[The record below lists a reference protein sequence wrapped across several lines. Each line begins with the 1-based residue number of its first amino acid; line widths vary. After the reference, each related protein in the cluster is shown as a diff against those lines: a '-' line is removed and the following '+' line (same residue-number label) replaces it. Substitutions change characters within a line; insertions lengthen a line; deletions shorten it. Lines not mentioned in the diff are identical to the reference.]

1 MLPSRIFIKST
12 SMGQQ
17 LDDELKMY
25 QRMERGSKSH
35 PGRKAVRSL
44 LDSFDVDGPDDE
56 HRCLVHPPLWES
68 VLTFLHRNPVHR
80 LPQPVLTFVL
90 QRMFLA
96 LDYQHTE
103 CQIIHTGLCS
113 NFALLCFYRLL
124 TREISSDIKEDNIM
138 FGITDDSVFSD
149 FEEQELQ
156 TPCPRKGLDG
166 RIIYV
171 SWELR
176 MPKECGAPV
185 LCDFGS
191 AVFGGIEHSE
201 DIQPNI
207 YRAPE
212 VILEVP
218 WTCSVD
224 IWNVGCMIWD
234 IFEDGFSFTGHDPE
248 LQTYR
253 SRAHLAEVISL
264 LGPPPPSLLSQG
276 RLSHKF
282 FSDEGDFCAGI
293 PLQHRI
299 PLEERETAL
308 EGQDK
313 ASFLRFMRNMLQWE
327 PGKRSSAKELGEDD
341 WIPYAECSVHREDW
355 RSRGDRLSVPRQ
367 KKPRQFFFTCA
378 RLPKSLSPQR
388 RSLLS
393 CHFLRIVQEYII
405 TNTMNSSSPNTSAG
419 VTQQHHEESPPAP
432 AVNAPDHSTAA
443 PTTSASSPGDE
454 KPTAPVTE
462 APKEAPLSKATVEDA
477 DEDEDSEFDEL
488 DDVLDNFSKPAPQP
502 STTAPA
508 SAPAPANEDI
518 DEDAFMRQ
526 LEQDMAKMM
535 NHAAQESGAPDNKE
549 FENAINQGADA
560 FTKQLEESGI
570 PPGDFL
576 KQLLADVMAEEGEG
590 AGAAAG
596 ASASAGAGAGQSTGG
611 PSESATGA
619 GKAAAP
625 ESFNDAIQRTIHRM
639 KESGDKATAA
649 ATEDGGIS
657 EDMLMQL
664 LKGLEAG
671 VGNGGDDLDLT
682 QMIAGVMEQ
691 FSNKEMLY
699 EPMKELDAKW
709 GPWLKDNKGKVP
721 AEDMERYE
729 KQAKL
734 VTEIVAKFEEEGY
747 TDEDPKYRQAVWEKM
762 QEMQALGSPPE
773 ELVANPWPEDMAGEA
788 GAALPDCPQQ

>member
-1 MLPSRIFIKST
+1 M
-12 SMGQQ
+12 
-17 LDDELKMY
+17 D
-25 QRMERGSKSH
+25 
-35 PGRKAVRSL
+35 
-44 LDSFDVDGPDDE
+44 
-56 HRCLVHPPLWES
+56 
-68 VLTFLHRNPVHR
+68 
-80 LPQPVLTFVL
+80 
-90 QRMFLA
+90 
-96 LDYQHTE
+96 
-103 CQIIHTGLCS
+103 
-113 NFALLCFYRLL
+113 
-124 TREISSDIKEDNIM
+124 
-138 FGITDDSVFSD
+138 
-149 FEEQELQ
+149 
-156 TPCPRKGLDG
+156 
-166 RIIYV
+166 
-171 SWELR
+171 
-176 MPKECGAPV
+176 
-185 LCDFGS
+185 
-191 AVFGGIEHSE
+191 
-201 DIQPNI
+201 
-207 YRAPE
+207 
-212 VILEVP
+212 
-218 WTCSVD
+218 
-224 IWNVGCMIWD
+224 
-234 IFEDGFSFTGHDPE
+234 
-248 LQTYR
+248 
-253 SRAHLAEVISL
+253 
-264 LGPPPPSLLSQG
+264 
-276 RLSHKF
+276 
-282 FSDEGDFCAGI
+282 
-293 PLQHRI
+293 
-299 PLEERETAL
+299 
-308 EGQDK
+308 
-313 ASFLRFMRNMLQWE
+313 
-327 PGKRSSAKELGEDD
+327 
-341 WIPYAECSVHREDW
+341 
-355 RSRGDRLSVPRQ
+355 
-367 KKPRQFFFTCA
+367 
-378 RLPKSLSPQR
+378 
-388 RSLLS
+388 
-393 CHFLRIVQEYII
+393 
-405 TNTMNSSSPNTSAG
+405 SSSPNTSAG

-432 AVNAPDHSTAA
+432 AVDAPDHTTPA

-454 KPTAPVTE
+454 KPTATATE
-462 APKEAPLSKATVEDA
+462 APKEAPSSKTTVEDA
-477 DEDEDSEFDEL
+477 NEDEDSEFDEL
-488 DDVLDNFSKPAPQP
+488 DDVLDNFSKPTPQP
-502 STTAPA
+502 IATAPAPA

-590 AGAAAG
+590 AGAAAAAAAS
-596 ASASAGAGAGQSTGG
+596 ASASAGAGPSTGG
-611 PSESATGA
+611 PSGSATGA

-747 TDEDPKYRQAVWEKM
+747 TDEDPKYRQAVWDKM

-773 ELVANPWPEDMAGEA
+773 ELVANPWPEDVTGGDGS

>member
-1 MLPSRIFIKST
+1 M
-12 SMGQQ
+12 
-17 LDDELKMY
+17 D
-25 QRMERGSKSH
+25 
-35 PGRKAVRSL
+35 
-44 LDSFDVDGPDDE
+44 
-56 HRCLVHPPLWES
+56 
-68 VLTFLHRNPVHR
+68 
-80 LPQPVLTFVL
+80 
-90 QRMFLA
+90 
-96 LDYQHTE
+96 
-103 CQIIHTGLCS
+103 
-113 NFALLCFYRLL
+113 
-124 TREISSDIKEDNIM
+124 
-138 FGITDDSVFSD
+138 
-149 FEEQELQ
+149 
-156 TPCPRKGLDG
+156 
-166 RIIYV
+166 
-171 SWELR
+171 
-176 MPKECGAPV
+176 
-185 LCDFGS
+185 
-191 AVFGGIEHSE
+191 
-201 DIQPNI
+201 
-207 YRAPE
+207 
-212 VILEVP
+212 
-218 WTCSVD
+218 
-224 IWNVGCMIWD
+224 
-234 IFEDGFSFTGHDPE
+234 
-248 LQTYR
+248 
-253 SRAHLAEVISL
+253 
-264 LGPPPPSLLSQG
+264 
-276 RLSHKF
+276 
-282 FSDEGDFCAGI
+282 
-293 PLQHRI
+293 
-299 PLEERETAL
+299 
-308 EGQDK
+308 
-313 ASFLRFMRNMLQWE
+313 
-327 PGKRSSAKELGEDD
+327 
-341 WIPYAECSVHREDW
+341 
-355 RSRGDRLSVPRQ
+355 
-367 KKPRQFFFTCA
+367 
-378 RLPKSLSPQR
+378 
-388 RSLLS
+388 
-393 CHFLRIVQEYII
+393 
-405 TNTMNSSSPNTSAG
+405 SSSPNT
-419 VTQQHHEESPPAP
+419 T
-432 AVNAPDHSTAA
+432 NAPDKTTSA

-454 KPTAPVTE
+454 KPTATATE
-462 APKEAPLSKATVEDA
+462 ATKEAPSTEATVEDA

-488 DDVLDNFSKPAPQP
+488 DDP

-508 SAPAPANEDI
+508 PVSAPAAANEDF

-560 FTKQLEESGI
+560 FTKQLEEGGI

-590 AGAAAG
+590 ADTG
-596 ASASAGAGAGQSTGG
+596 AGAGAGPSTGG
-611 PSESATGA
+611 PSGSTTGA

-773 ELVANPWPEDMAGEA
+773 ELVANPWPEDMAGDGS
-788 GAALPDCPQQ
+788 GASLPDCPQQ